1 MLCYA
6 MLCYAMLCYAM
17 LCYAMLCYAMQGRIQ
32 RLNLTVAFWMKSTCG
47 AEGHAL
53 PRGVWGHAPPENFWN
68 LEPARTISC
77 ILSIEIR
84 FKICRK
90 VPVFHTKIRKKRTKV
105 TKYIHQ
111 HTTSNNR
118 LSWKSKITVVR
129 KFSNVHHLETAAQ
142 RQLGKMFIWWS
153 SSMYI
158 DHPETAGQ
166 LMAVRKNIFCTVY
179 MFICRS
185 SWNRAQRQLGKMFI
199 CICLF
204 VLKFEQY
211 CRNSRKAGC
220 ANFSTA
226 GNIIRA
232 KSFAV

>member
-1 MLCYA
+1 
-6 MLCYAMLCYAM
+6 
-17 LCYAMLCYAMQGRIQ
+17 
-32 RLNLTVAFWMKSTCG
+32 MKSTCG

-53 PRGVWGHAPPENFWN
+53 PRGIWGHALTENFWN
-68 LEPARTISC
+68 LKPASTISC
-77 ILSIEIR
+77 ILSMEIR

-90 VPVFHTKIRKKRTKV
+90 VPVFHIKIRKKRTKV
-105 TKYIHQ
+105 TKFIHQ

-129 KFSNVHHLETAAQ
+129 KFSNVYHLETAAQ
-142 RQLGKMFIWWS
+142 GQLGKMFIWLS
-153 SSMYI
+153 SSIYRLIPKQQDNLWQSGKIFSVLYI
-158 DHPETAGQ
+158 DYLQVIG
-166 LMAVRKNIFCTVY
+166 K

-185 SWNRAQRQLGKMFI
+185 SKLETAAQWQLGKMFI

-226 GNIIRA
+226 GNLIRA